1 MTARPTIP
9 TCEVGGCTAL
19 LHTVP
24 GIGVVCDRGHAY
36 HPPNGSGSAGII
48 ADLTP
53 PPAVRA
59 PSAPLR
65 MPFGKYRGELVE
77 DLPSDYISWCLE
89 TIVRMEP
96 ALRIEMEAML
106 AARAGRG
113 IVRVPAKHASTR
125 PTR

>member
-1 MTARPTIP
+1 MTTRP
-9 TCEVGGCTAL
+9 TCEVRGCTAL

-24 GIGVVCDRGHAY
+24 SLGVVCDCGHAY
-36 HPPNGSGSAGII
+36 RPSNACMSAGIV
-48 ADLTP
+48 ADPTP

-59 PSAPLR
+59 PSTPLR

-96 ALRIEMEAML
+96 ALRVEMEAQL
-106 AARAGRG
+106 AARSGRG
-113 IVRVPAKHASTR
+113 IVRVSPRHATTR
-125 PTR
+125 PTRTR